1 MIYQKKK
8 FFSPV
13 FFITIFFFSFL
24 FAPAVSFALTGGPD
38 AFGYTFTDS
47 TEPGGPTYNFE
58 DISVTGTPVVLG
70 DDAVSG
76 ALPIGFPF
84 SYYGTTYTAVY
95 ISSNGF
101 LTFLPGSDDG
111 CCTGRPLPTADT
123 WNGLIAGWWEDL
135 DPPEGGTITYQTLG
149 TAPNRRFIVQFQ
161 DIQHWPSGNGSIFEF
176 KLFETSYN
184 IEVHY
189 NRMNTDG
196 GTHSAGIE
204 NQGGN
209 DGLQYYIGPAAI
221 AAIAPLA
228 VLYSPPAAV
237 AAPVATI
244 PTMTEWGMIGFM
256 ILAGLLAVLTLR
268 KRRI

>member
-8 FFSPV
+8 CFSPV
-13 FFITIFFFSFL
+13 LFMSIVFFSFL

-47 TEPGGPTYNFE
+47 TEPGGPAYNFE
-58 DISVTGTPVVLG
+58 DISGTGTPVVLG
-70 DDAVSG
+70 DDDVSG
-76 ALPIGFPF
+76 AIPIGFGF
-84 SYYGTTYTAVY
+84 SYYGVTYPFVY

-101 LTFLPGSDDG
+101 LTFLLPPSSG
-111 CCTGRPLPTADT
+111 CCTGQPLPTAGGPD
-123 WNGLIAGWWEDL
+123 GLIAGWWEDL
-135 DPPEGGTITYQTLG
+135 DPPEGGTITYETLG

-161 DIQHWPSGNGSIFEF
+161 NIVHWWNNNPCTFEF
-176 KLFETSYN
+176 KLFETSGN

-189 NRMNTDG
+189 NSINSDG

-204 NQGGN
+204 NQAGN
-209 DGLQYYIGPAAI
+209 DGLQYYLGPVAI
-221 AAIAPLA
+221 AAFNPLA
-228 VLYSPPAAV
+228 VLYSPPPPAG
-237 AAPVATI
+237 PVATI